1 MSDTMNIS
9 PELLEKMNRYWEAA
23 NYLSAGQL
31 YLLDNPLLREP
42 LTMDHVKKK
51 IVVTGVLYL
60 VRTLSMFTLT
70 ESSRNMT
77 LT

>member
-31 YLLDNPLLREP
+31 YLLDNPLLREQIGRA
-42 LTMDHVKKK
+42 HV
-51 IVVTGVLYL
+51 
-60 VRTLSMFTLT
+60 
-70 ESSRNMT
+70 
-77 LT
+77 